1 MVAMKS
7 DSNFELSQVEQLQL
21 LQLEQLDAWA
31 SRTSK
36 DRDVG
41 APSRVAG
48 DLQVLPPYWSLLSDI
63 KLYDWQEAAV
73 QQWFSAGQRG
83 IIKVVTGAG
92 KTLLA
97 LAIAERLQKLNVNLR
112 VAIVVPTIVLLEQW
126 REEICNRSNL
136 PRTAIGVLGA
146 GESDEFGAERR
157 VLICV
162 LNTASRKL
170 PDQVRSSSLG
180 ESLLLIVD
188 ECHRA
193 GAAEM
198 QKLFDVPRAFTLGLS
213 ATPERDDDTE
223 DSDGDQD
230 AAVRGADQTILER
243 EIGPIVYEM
252 TYAEAINAGIL
263 APFTIEHYALT
274 LSSIEHTK
282 YSALS
287 QEITDLRRE
296 LETGS
301 RRGLALIRWC
311 RSAGGSK
318 NPKARRLIGLI
329 SDRKQLLYR
338 AQERFSAVDKLI
350 RDALAQDDK
359 SRIIIFHESIAE
371 VMSLFD
377 RLRLRGYS
385 VVAEHS
391 EFPDRLRA
399 QAIRLFRQGSAQ
411 IIVSAKSLIE
421 GFNVPTADI
430 GIIVAAS
437 SSVRQRIQTLGRL
450 LRRGASQNKRARL
463 VVLFAADTVDE
474 IIYEKAD
481 WHAFVGAERNEY
493 YRWKNVGEGQP
504 ERQLEPPR
512 AYVPLDSEI
521 DQGLLLPGGKYPGRP
536 EGRMYTVDTT
546 GTVFDMDKQ
555 PIMLSPALEG
565 HLSHFAAGG
574 RFLVTPNKFHLVKF
588 AGEAGPIYLGQ
599 LDRLP
604 LSDTSMVPPPD
615 FDDLHAGDL
624 YPMKLARGKTFSVLQ
639 RDRRLIALKQRGRV
653 RFVRSPESEPD
664 PMKKSQLEK
673 IQRILSDVYQ
683 GGRQISKIFVNQLG
697 HVGYLYQGQ
706 AYFVGIAPEGDA
718 GFVFDEV

>member
-1 MVAMKS
+1 MTI
-7 DSNFELSQVEQLQL
+7 DSNFDLSPTEQLQL
-21 LQLEQLDAWA
+21 LQLEQLSSWS
-31 SRTSK
+31 SRK
-36 DRDVG
+36 PNDVG
-41 APSRVAG
+41 DTASTRLVDSSEA
-48 DLQVLPPYWSLLSDI
+48 LPTHWSLLSDI

-73 QQWFSAGQRG
+73 QQWFSAGNRG

-97 LAIAERLQKLNVNLR
+97 LAIAERLQKQHLGLR

-126 REEICNRSNL
+126 REEICARSNL
-136 PRTAIGVLGA
+136 PETAIGVLGA
-146 GESDEFGAERR
+146 GESDEFDAQRR
-157 VLICV
+157 IIICV

-170 PDQVRSSSLG
+170 PDHIRASSLG
-180 ESLLLIVD
+180 QELLLIVD

-213 ATPERDDDTE
+213 ATPERDDNLDE
-223 DSDGDQD
+223 DSDGDLGHPSR
-230 AAVRGADQTILER
+230 VSDQTVLER

-252 TYAEAINAGIL
+252 TYAEAIEAGIL
-263 APFTIEHYALT
+263 APFTIEHYALS
-274 LSSIEHTK
+274 LSSVEHTK

-338 AQERFSAVDKLI
+338 AQERFSAVDRII
-350 RDALAQDDK
+350 RDALAQDQT

-371 VMSLFD
+371 VMTLFD
-377 RLRLRGYS
+377 GLRQRGYS

-399 QAIRLFRQGSAQ
+399 QAIRLFRQGAAQ

-430 GIIVAAS
+430 GVIVAAS

-450 LRRGASQNKRARL
+450 LRRGSSQKKRARL

-474 IIYEKAD
+474 MIYEKAD

-493 YRWKNVGEGQP
+493 YRWKDVGDGQP

-512 AYVPLDSEI
+512 AYVPSDSEI
-521 DQGLLLPGGKYPGRP
+521 DERLLIPGEIYPGRP
-536 EGRMYTVDTT
+536 EGRMYSVDTT
-546 GTVFDMDKQ
+546 GTAFDLDKQ
-555 PIMLSPALEG
+555 PISVSAALQKYLSE
-565 HLSHFAAGG
+565 FATGG
-574 RFLVTPNKFHLVKF
+574 RFLVTLNKFHLVKF
-588 AGEAGPIYLGQ
+588 VSQSAPIYLGQ
-599 LDRLP
+599 LDGIP
-604 LSDTSMVPPPD
+604 GPDTSATPSKLDELRP
-615 FDDLHAGDL
+615 GDV
-624 YPMKLARGKTFSVLQ
+624 YPVKLARGKMFSVLQ
-639 RDRRLIALKQRGRV
+639 RDRRLIALKQRGQV
-653 RFVRSPESEPD
+653 RFVRPVDSETD
-664 PMKKSQLEK
+664 PAKKAQLEA
-673 IQRILSDVYQ
+673 IQQILSTVYQ
-683 GGRQISKIFVNQLG
+683 SGRQISKIFVNELG
-697 HVGYLYQGQ
+697 HVGYLYNGQ

-718 GFVFDEV
+718 GFVFDDA

>member
-1 MVAMKS
+1 MHT
-7 DSNFELSQVEQLQL
+7 DSNLNLSQAEQLQL
-21 LQLEQLDAWA
+21 LQLEQLSAWA
-31 SRTSK
+31 SRQSK
-36 DRDVG
+36 VIDER
-41 APSRVAG
+41 APDQASVPELLSAH
-48 DLQVLPPYWSLLSDI
+48 WSLLSDI

-73 QQWFSAGQRG
+73 QQWFSGGRRG

-97 LAIAERLQKLNVNLR
+97 LAIAERLQRNYADLR

-126 REEICNRSNL
+126 REEICARSNL

-146 GESDEFGAERR
+146 GENDEFDSQRR
-157 VLICV
+157 ILICV

-170 PDQVRSSSLG
+170 PDQVRRSALS
-180 ESLLLIVD
+180 ESLLLVVD

-213 ATPERDDDTE
+213 ATPEREDDVDE
-223 DSDGDQD
+223 ESDGDQD
-230 AAVRGADQTILER
+230 RLPRGADQTVLER

-252 TYAEAINAGIL
+252 NYSEAINAGIL
-263 APFTIEHYALT
+263 APFTIEHYALS
-274 LSSIEHTK
+274 LSSTEQAK
-282 YSALS
+282 YTAIS

-338 AQERFSAVDKLI
+338 AQERFQAVEKLI
-350 RDALAQDDK
+350 HDALAADDM

-371 VMSLFD
+371 VMTLFAG
-377 RLRLRGYS
+377 LRKRGYS

-391 EFPDRLRA
+391 ELPDRLRA
-399 QAIRLFRQGSAQ
+399 QAVSLFRQGSAQ

-421 GFNVPTADI
+421 GFNVPTADV

-450 LRRGASQNKRARL
+450 LRRGNSQKKQARL
-463 VVLFAADTVDE
+463 IVLYAVGTVDE
-474 IIYEKAD
+474 MIYEKAD

-493 YRWKNVGEGQP
+493 FRWKDTGEGQP
-504 ERQLEPPR
+504 EMQAGPPR
-512 AYVPLDSEI
+512 AYIPSDSEI
-521 DQGLLLPGGKYPGRP
+521 DENSLSPGGEYPGRV
-536 EGRMYTVDTT
+536 EGRMYSVDTT
-546 GTVFDMDKQ
+546 GTVFDSERRPVK
-555 PIMLSPALEG
+555 LSAVLVRN
-565 HLSHFAAGG
+565 LSSLAAGG
-574 RFLVTPNKFHLVKF
+574 RFLVTPNKFHLVKVV
-588 AGEAGPIYLGQ
+588 GQSPPVYLGR
-599 LDRLP
+599 LDGLP
-604 LSDTSMVPPPD
+604 RPDTSETLSNL
-615 FDDLHAGDL
+615 DDLHPGDI
-624 YPMKLARGKTFSVLQ
+624 YPLNLARGKAFSVLQ
-639 RDRRLIALKQRGRV
+639 RDRRLIAIKQGGQV
-653 RFVRSPESEPD
+653 RFVRTAEREPD
-664 PMKKSQLEK
+664 AEKRTRLEQ
-673 IQRILSDVYQ
+673 IQGVLSEVYRS
-683 GGRQISKIFVNQLG
+683 GRQISKIFVNQLG

-718 GFVFDEV
+718 GFVFDAA